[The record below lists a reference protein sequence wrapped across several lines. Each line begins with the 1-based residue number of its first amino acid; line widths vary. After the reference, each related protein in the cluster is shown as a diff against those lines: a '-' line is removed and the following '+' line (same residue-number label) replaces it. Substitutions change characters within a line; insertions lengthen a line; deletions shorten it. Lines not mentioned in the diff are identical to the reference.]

1 MLTGSLLSSYSP
13 AGLEPRQLFDRMP
26 ASLRTSPRSSRT
38 NQASYAIPTMSR
50 STALSNPIRTMV
62 HRVASELKDFDW
74 GRTLPTTDDF
84 IVLAVDRIGYWLLE
98 DMVSGIPQAKREKL
112 QNARL
117 APQRELNS

>member
-1 MLTGSLLSSYSP
+1 
-13 AGLEPRQLFDRMP
+13 
-26 ASLRTSPRSSRT
+26 
-38 NQASYAIPTMSR
+38 
-50 STALSNPIRTMV
+50 MV